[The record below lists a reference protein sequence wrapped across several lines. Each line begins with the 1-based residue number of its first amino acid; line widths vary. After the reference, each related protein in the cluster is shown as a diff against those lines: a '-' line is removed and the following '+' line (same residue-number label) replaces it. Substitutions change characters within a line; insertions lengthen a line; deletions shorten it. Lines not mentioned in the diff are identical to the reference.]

1 MAGNSSV
8 TGLETITFTDNM
20 SFDGTKRGGAM
31 TTNGELFIGST
42 SLPHI
47 RKGFI
52 TSPLGTI
59 SIGYSAPNITLDL
72 NGGGQSVQHLTGDTG
87 GQLNPTANNFNI
99 YGKKAGSVVQVMEVD
114 GTVSTLSVENRTWQT
129 QYVVDTVTTPGLR
142 GTFSSIQAAI
152 NQGVADGK
160 SINDPINI
168 FVRSGVTDSTNI
180 TFPDSVLVNIAGE
193 SLEQSFVRTS
203 GVAYGQPTV
212 SGTITFTS
220 TSYGT
225 FDNLNISN
233 AITLSS
239 PNQMAFSNCSLLG
252 GGTFTGGS
260 PSFTNCFMAGDITYT
275 GNPTF
280 TNCEFA
286 SLGKVLIGTAGLAT
300 LINCSMYQVN
310 LSSTSGIRAIN
321 CTWISS
327 VTSITGSGNGT
338 IRLYNCTLGTLGIDG
353 AFSVYISQVGTYE
366 GFTGNLLENTGNKYL
381 NATVRGNLNVILKTA
396 TDYTVLKTD
405 QYIGVTSTAS
415 ARIITLPNTVSSAL
429 IGSSGQIWTIKD
441 ESGGAGTN
449 NITITPNGGTID
461 GSATFV
467 INQNYG
473 SADVM
478 FDGTNYFLI

>member
-8 TGLETITFTDNM
+8 TGLETVTFTDNM

-42 SLPHI
+42 SLPHV
-47 RKGFI
+47 RKGSI
-52 TSPLGTI
+52 TSPLGTL

-180 TFPDSVLVNIAGE
+180 TFPASVSVNITGDIYA
-193 SLEQSFVRTS
+193 
-203 GVAYGQPTV
+203 QPTV

-225 FDNLNISN
+225 FNNVIISN

-239 PNQMAFSNCSLLG
+239 PNQISFSNCGLI

-280 TNCEFA
+280 TNCQFA

-381 NATVRGNLNVILKTA
+381 NATIRGNLNVILKTA

-415 ARIITLPNTVSSAL
+415 ARIITLPNTGSSAL